1 MRLRLRL
8 RVGLSDGTTL
18 MEMMV
23 VLAILAVVL
32 SVVVPGFERLFASSR
47 VYSEARMLLNAVY
60 LTRAEAIKRNLP
72 VTMCPMDD
80 AVANSHG
87 CGDSY
92 AVGWMIFLNPSR
104 ARHPEQKADILA
116 VHDSTG
122 SAVTVLNRA
131 GTRSANERITYFG
144 DGTAH
149 RNLTLMVCSTM
160 EASVDSWSVVLNIV
174 GRPRFAR
181 AWGKCPDGA

>member
-1 MRLRLRL
+1 MRLRLG
-8 RVGLSDGTTL
+8 VGFSAGTTL
-18 MEMMV
+18 MELMV

-47 VYSEARMLLNAVY
+47 VYSEARILLNAVY

-72 VTMCPMDD
+72 VTMCPTDES
-80 AVANSHG
+80 VTNSDG

-104 ARHPEQKADILA
+104 ARHPKRKADILA

-131 GTRSANERITYFG
+131 GTRSANERITYYG
-144 DGTAH
+144 GGTAH
-149 RNLTLMVCSTM
+149 RNLTLMVCSTIGS
-160 EASVDSWSVVLNIV
+160 SVDSWSVVLNIV

-181 AWGKCPDGA
+181 AWGKCPDEA